1 MVSVSAQGAAAYTA
15 HWNKVLGVGMEVDR
29 ARFAAVIASSPI
41 GSQYPLTERLLLDFI
56 RLAIAPSNT
65 SPPPAK
71 PLQKPGGASS
81 RIMGVKT
88 SSSTPKT
95 LLSRARRRSSPSPT
109 REGRSSPPPKSGQR
123 LYGASHF
130 AVACEELPGYA
141 DALFASTI
149 IVGNGRSVLG
159 QRAGPAV
166 DQFARVIRFNDF
178 QISGFE
184 ADVGR
189 KVDLW
194 CVSDWTALK
203 LFNKYPDRKL
213 PTLIA
218 IPYKF
223 MGKP

>member
-1 MVSVSAQGAAAYTA
+1 MAAAQGATAFTAY
-15 HWNKVLGVGMEVDR
+15 WNKKVGVGMEVDR
-29 ARFAAVIASSPI
+29 ARFAAAIAASPV

-56 RLAIAPSNT
+56 RMAIATPNASPS
-65 SPPPAK
+65 PAAPPAK
-71 PLQKPGGASS
+71 AGGASS
-81 RIMGVKT
+81 RLLGIKT
-88 SSSTPKT
+88 SNTTPKT

-109 REGRSSPPPKSGQR
+109 REGRSSPTPKSGQR
-123 LYGASHF
+123 LYGAAHF
-130 AVACEELPGYA
+130 AVACEELPAYA
-141 DALFASTI
+141 EALFAGTI

-166 DQFARVIRFNDF
+166 DRFARVIRFNDF
-178 QISGFE
+178 QIGGFE

-194 CVSDWTALK
+194 CVSDWTAVK
-203 LFNKYPDRKL
+203 LFNKYPDRTL
-213 PTLIA
+213 PPLIA